1 MFSKAKLFVPAAE
14 ERYSESA
21 ERTMRIGISS
31 PAFQKIGQVRINAR
45 EEDVLSAVYYQ
56 LKQYIDHH
64 FITKDQYKQEI
75 QRMDSIIEA
84 ASLKYEEATDFSM
97 KQYEKYVMGEGSKE
111 AIAAARP
118 AKEQAEAELNRAIAD
133 KEAYEK
139 QYQVFFKLL
148 KASRKEVPLSEIID
162 CIERIVV
169 DVDRKIM
176 VKWTE

>member
-1 MFSKAKLFVPAAE
+1 MQDINSGNSMPEMPRKESSKRELSSE
-14 ERYSESA
+14 E
-21 ERTMRIGISS
+21 
-31 PAFQKIGQVRINAR
+31 
-45 EEDVLSAVYYQ
+45 
-56 LKQYIDHH
+56 
-64 FITKDQYKQEI
+64 
-75 QRMDSIIEA
+75 
-84 ASLKYEEATDFSM
+84 M

-139 QYQVFFKLL
+139 QYQVFCKLL

>member
-1 MFSKAKLFVPAAE
+1 M
-14 ERYSESA
+14 Y
-21 ERTMRIGISS
+21 
-31 PAFQKIGQVRINAR
+31 AR

-133 KEAYEK
+133 KGAYEK
-139 QYQVFFKLL
+139 QYQVFCKLL